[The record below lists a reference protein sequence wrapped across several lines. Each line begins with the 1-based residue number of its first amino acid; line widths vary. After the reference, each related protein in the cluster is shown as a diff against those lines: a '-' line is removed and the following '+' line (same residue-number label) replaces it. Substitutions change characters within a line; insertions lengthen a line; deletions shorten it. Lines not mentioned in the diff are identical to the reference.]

1 MNTTKALANGQKQ
14 LLGVVRGMMG
24 TMRLAAMAAEGMQ
37 RAMEAADRKAAERTQ
52 RSLEAA
58 ERAVGGLIVP
68 LDDAARGLKALAG
81 AMDAAGKR
89 AAGFMQAGATV
100 RIATTIPL
108 PAAGG
113 AAAGPAEEAAALS
126 ERAQLEEKIK
136 KEVIP
141 AFGKLVEMVAS
152 ATPRFKTLE
161 VGKSGK
167 EDGKKDGSG
176 NSKSDEASKT
186 EALLGRQVQLQE
198 EAFGKIDPFVFV
210 HLQALGRINDSVG
223 GLSQIAQTGIDQATG
238 VLRGILDKVSG
249 MASALAQSSSVMA
262 GAEAAGA
269 APFDLSK
276 GSSDHLPVLYTG
288 PPDVEVLAEK
298 AASNMQTA
306 DAAAKA
312 LNGSERPLALEGP
325 AEEEEEG
332 PKYIPDPELPK
343 LNDAVTMLRDNL
355 VGLMSQ
361 SELVTNVIADNWSVF
376 GPIYDGVNQAVSLYN
391 TLQMA
396 SKAVT
401 AATTIGMHLHAAATI
416 GVKNAWAGMNATM
429 KANVII
435 TIISLIVGLIAAI
448 IALWKNNDSFAF
460 FFVKA
465 WYSIL
470 EFFYRIPV
478 YFWTVAEAI
487 MQVLVLLANKVGEIF
502 DNIFNGLIE
511 KFNKALDVF
520 NKIAGTDIQFD
531 FELNTKDL
539 ANAALEFIQDKKA
552 DALENAEKKAA
563 DFAEK
568 EQKFIE
574 DRKAQREAEEEA
586 KKLANAESLL
596 QGSGLDS
603 PGPAIRQ
610 DAVVSVGGGRID
622 EVGSVND
629 TVDISSED
637 LKTMRELAEMKNI
650 QNFVTL
656 QPSVNVQTGD
666 IRNGMD
672 VSSMVQAITSVL
684 QEEIASSAQGVYE

>member
-24 TMRLAAMAAEGMQ
+24 TMRLAAMAAEGLQ

-100 RIATTIPL
+100 RIATTIPM
-108 PAAGG
+108 PVAGG

-136 KEVIP
+136 SKVIP
-141 AFGKLVEMVAS
+141 DFTDLVG
-152 ATPRFKTLE
+152 KTLKA
-161 VGKSGK
+161 VPDLRPKQKSVQESIADLQKVVEQQIPLLTEMKGYL
-167 EDGKKDGSG
+167 
-176 NSKSDEASKT
+176 SKT
-186 EALLGRQVQLQE
+186 AGSVLGQFNGAAGIQYPQQL
-198 EAFGKIDPFVFV
+198 
-210 HLQALGRINDSVG
+210 DSG
-223 GLSQIAQTGIDQATG
+223 AAHRTNES
-238 VLRGILDKVSG
+238 
-249 MASALAQSSSVMA
+249 
-262 GAEAAGA
+262 AEAANMNGDVTDSAVSA
-269 APFDLSK
+269 AP
-276 GSSDHLPVLYTG
+276 
-288 PPDVEVLAEK
+288 K
-298 AASNMQTA
+298 AAGTS
-306 DAAAKA
+306 
-312 LNGSERPLALEGP
+312 
-325 AEEEEEG
+325 
-332 PKYIPDPELPK
+332 LPPIDESIATIQK
-343 LNDAVTMLRDNL
+343 NLTSLMTENEAV
-355 VGLMSQ
+355 VGF
-361 SELVTNVIADNWSVF
+361 IADNWSTLGQV
-376 GPIYDGVNQAVSLYN
+376 YEGVNTALNVYN
-391 TLQMA
+391 TLQMVSQTYSA
-396 SKAVT
+396 IAAISVRVLT
-401 AATTIGMHLHAAATI
+401 IATTGL
-416 GVKNAWAGMNATM
+416 KNTWAGLNATM

-435 TIISLIVGLIAAI
+435 AIISLIAGLVAAI

-487 MQVLVLLANKVGEIF
+487 MLVFVLLANKLGETF
-502 DNIFNGLIE
+502 DNIINGLIE
-511 KFNKALDVF
+511 KINKALDVF
-520 NKIAGTDIQFD
+520 NKIAGTDWHIPL
-531 FELNTKDL
+531 ELNTKDL

-563 DFAEK
+563 EFAEK

-586 KKLANAESLL
+586 KKLADAENLL
-596 QGSGLDS
+596 QGSGMDS